1 MARIQFTP
9 ATKSKGFDPIQL
21 STASITRMRE
31 EADRVIQG
39 MENNRAA
46 ELKQRTENLQ
56 AMQANAD
63 YTEQIT
69 KENNAIQLQNAKN
82 RQQQAAYNIDTS
94 NQQAQINQQA
104 TQDFL
109 NTIKNVSKTAA
120 AQSVKNTAKQLE
132 DQTDL
137 ANAID
142 LSTVIPTEKLLE
154 STEAEFSLTKAGIA
168 NQQGIVENGV
178 LTGES
183 YLDTV
188 KALAT
193 EHGLGTVGMK
203 VLHNRMFDET
213 QRIIQNKRIQ
223 SDEKIYD
230 LGNGTKFSGIEALND
245 PDKLDIV
252 QDATTRDVVKFMRQS
267 FGITN
272 SAYFSEANQKV
283 QERNS
288 TERVAATNRGIQFY
302 QEVAKEKISTLMD
315 SGSAKNMAAGFQQAK
330 NIFGAKIAHD
340 MLIESALRGDDTQRA
355 VLATLDLNGDGTAYK
370 DVWSNRYNPMMIDSR
385 KNFIRDQ
392 KLEDDFK
399 AATYRNWEN
408 ENETALFTSL
418 EENPEATMVELEKK
432 ARRHR
437 TSVSKHFNDYYASVI
452 RKTDEETVAQYTDR
466 YNKKVL
472 DLTYINNLPAKHR
485 KEAMELYD
493 AQEKAKYGEKYE
505 GIKAQF
511 EPTAKDL
518 TTGKIDAQFGNSITY
533 LFQAA
538 MEKRYAFH
546 YEATRDENE
555 ALDLM
560 MDEVNKGISGQNKKS
575 IFYRMSAEGVNA
587 FSFPNLEKG
596 NIELLQRVRNIDK
609 HLKTKGASV
618 LDEAYLIS
626 GEDEMDATYASSETG
641 ITEYSDGIYLVR
653 DRLNANPAYKDSPL
667 TLAEVFNRQRMANN
681 LVSGRNAPLIMPNPT
696 QDSFSSLPTNVQKLL
711 KPSNPPMMRRRGQK
725 IVESH
730 ILGTPLPRRGEA
742 KKSFTGALTYE
753 SNEQSYINV
762 GNLLTKLNFKVA
774 EHPDFGGDKP
784 VHASNSYHNYG
795 EAFDVTHQ
803 TGDYNDSIAKTT
815 LLKNKIREL
824 GLFKEVIGPGDGD
837 PKHSTHLHLG
847 GLLRPITEEDIMVLN
862 SIGI

>member
-1 MARIQFTP
+1 
-9 ATKSKGFDPIQL
+9 
-21 STASITRMRE
+21 
-31 EADRVIQG
+31 
-39 MENNRAA
+39 
-46 ELKQRTENLQ
+46 
-56 AMQANAD
+56 
-63 YTEQIT
+63 
-69 KENNAIQLQNAKN
+69 
-82 RQQQAAYNIDTS
+82 
-94 NQQAQINQQA
+94 
-104 TQDFL
+104 
-109 NTIKNVSKTAA
+109 
-120 AQSVKNTAKQLE
+120 
-132 DQTDL
+132 
-137 ANAID
+137 
-142 LSTVIPTEKLLE
+142 
-154 STEAEFSLTKAGIA
+154 
-168 NQQGIVENGV
+168 
-178 LTGES
+178 
-183 YLDTV
+183 
-188 KALAT
+188 
-193 EHGLGTVGMK
+193 
-203 VLHNRMFDET
+203 
-213 QRIIQNKRIQ
+213 
-223 SDEKIYD
+223 
-230 LGNGTKFSGIEALND
+230 
-245 PDKLDIV
+245 
-252 QDATTRDVVKFMRQS
+252 
-267 FGITN
+267 
-272 SAYFSEANQKV
+272 
-283 QERNS
+283 
-288 TERVAATNRGIQFY
+288 
-302 QEVAKEKISTLMD
+302 
-315 SGSAKNMAAGFQQAK
+315 
-330 NIFGAKIAHD
+330 
-340 MLIESALRGDDTQRA
+340 
-355 VLATLDLNGDGTAYK
+355 
-370 DVWSNRYNPMMIDSR
+370 
-385 KNFIRDQ
+385 

-618 LDEAYLIS
+618 LDEAYLIA

-667 TLAEVFNRQRMANN
+667 TLAEV
-681 LVSGRNAPLIMPNPT
+681 
-696 QDSFSSLPTNVQKLL
+696 
-711 KPSNPPMMRRRGQK
+711 
-725 IVESH
+725 
-730 ILGTPLPRRGEA
+730 
-742 KKSFTGALTYE
+742 
-753 SNEQSYINV
+753 
-762 GNLLTKLNFKVA
+762 
-774 EHPDFGGDKP
+774 
-784 VHASNSYHNYG
+784 
-795 EAFDVTHQ
+795 
-803 TGDYNDSIAKTT
+803 
-815 LLKNKIREL
+815 
-824 GLFKEVIGPGDGD
+824 
-837 PKHSTHLHLG
+837 
-847 GLLRPITEEDIMVLN
+847 
-862 SIGI
+862 